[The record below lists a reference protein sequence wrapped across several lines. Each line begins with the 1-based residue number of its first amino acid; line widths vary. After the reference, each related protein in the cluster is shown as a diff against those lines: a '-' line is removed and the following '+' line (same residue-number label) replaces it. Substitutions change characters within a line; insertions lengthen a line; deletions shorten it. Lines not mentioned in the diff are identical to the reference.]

1 MLSSKAKDMMEGEC
15 AVSYGVV
22 LVLVVGISVVL
33 RCLSELEEDSPEDEL
48 SSGGVP
54 LANLISVDLELLSG
68 LLKSSLRE
76 YSECD
81 LE

>member
-1 MLSSKAKDMMEGEC
+1 MEGEC

-33 RCLSELEEDSPEDEL
+33 GCLSELEEEGPEDEL

-54 LANLISVDLELLSG
+54 LVDLI
-68 LLKSSLRE
+68 
-76 YSECD
+76 
-81 LE
+81 

>member
-1 MLSSKAKDMMEGEC
+1 MDSKAKDMMEGEC

-33 RCLSELEEDSPEDEL
+33 GCLSELEEEGPEDEL

-54 LANLISVDLELLSG
+54 LVDLI
-68 LLKSSLRE
+68 
-76 YSECD
+76 
-81 LE
+81 